1 MFFFLRKIFQ
11 LGRPTISAQA
21 GQGFRRSQAGECGL
35 FFLMVNYDLFPPK
48 KRFGDLKTYI
58 FFSIFFR
65 ILFVRW
71 CKWGIEHGYHDELYL
86 VCFFVLKYGFHLSL
100 VLFVYWAWFVI
111 VFLNATLSWL
121 GCSWEM
127 IRNAG
132 YMACL
137 GGSPEKPGAF
147 PGDLGRFF
155 ESLKWLPWDQP

>member
-1 MFFFLRKIFQ
+1 M
-11 LGRPTISAQA
+11 
-21 GQGFRRSQAGECGL
+21 RSF

-100 VLFVYWAWFVI
+100 VLFVYWA
-111 VFLNATLSWL
+111 
-121 GCSWEM
+121 
-127 IRNAG
+127 
-132 YMACL
+132 
-137 GGSPEKPGAF
+137 
-147 PGDLGRFF
+147 
-155 ESLKWLPWDQP
+155 